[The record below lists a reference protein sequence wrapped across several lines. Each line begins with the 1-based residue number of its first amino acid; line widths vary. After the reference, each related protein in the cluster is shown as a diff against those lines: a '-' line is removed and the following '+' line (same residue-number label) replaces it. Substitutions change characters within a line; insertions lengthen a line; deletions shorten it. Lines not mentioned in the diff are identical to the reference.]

1 MNTRLAAALV
11 AAPIEPATPP
21 LLMVDTL
28 KVPAVRVV
36 TPVCLLIPVNANVPV
51 PVLVS
56 LPVEV
61 PELPAKVKVLALFSI
76 LKVVV
81 VADPKVKFR
90 SVEADAPVY
99 NKVPVPK
106 MRLDAALLDAPMEEF
121 TPPFAS

>member
-1 MNTRLAAALV
+1 M
-11 AAPIEPATPP
+11 
-21 LLMVDTL
+21 
-28 KVPAVRVV
+28 
-36 TPVCLLIPVNANVPV
+36 PVNANVPV

-61 PELPAKVKVLALFSI
+61 PELPAKVKVLALFSM